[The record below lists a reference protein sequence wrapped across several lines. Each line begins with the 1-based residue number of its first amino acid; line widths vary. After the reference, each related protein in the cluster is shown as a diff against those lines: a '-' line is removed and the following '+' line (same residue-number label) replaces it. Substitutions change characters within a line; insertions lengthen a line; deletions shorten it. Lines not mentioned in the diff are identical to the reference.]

1 MEQEMSAQL
10 KELFETRLNSA
21 MRIYLDTCARCGLCI
36 DACHVY
42 ASMPETRYSAVARAE
57 IVRKIFKRYFKMQ
70 GKFAPWLGEVLE
82 FDDDTMQKLYDAAYS
97 CTGCRRCMVHCPFG
111 IDTQAIMGIAKA
123 LLIGADKEPKILSM
137 LSDMSITKG
146 ETIKETRA
154 DYAAALKNL
163 EPEVLALW
171 PKPSAKTPVVDGK
184 APVIPYGS
192 KGARVLYVALS
203 GAHSIVNPAAIMNA
217 ADESWTL
224 SSFEA
229 VNFGAFE
236 GDNQRMN
243 KIAAR
248 IIEEAKE
255 LGVEEVAIVGCG
267 TAYRVMRHMV
277 QPGPFKVVAFVELI
291 ARYLREGRISLDN
304 SLIDGTLTYHDPCQ
318 IGRNGGIYEEP
329 REVIRALTPN
339 FVELTPNRAEN
350 WCCGGGGGLVAMGE
364 NDFRMKSGKVKAQQM
379 AGSGAKVI
387 TTACEN
393 CHTQLSELNEHYG
406 LGMKVEFISTLAA
419 RALIKPES
427 R

>member
-1 MEQEMSAQL
+1 
-10 KELFETRLNSA
+10 
-21 MRIYLDTCARCGLCI
+21 
-36 DACHVY
+36 
-42 ASMPETRYSAVARAE
+42 
-57 IVRKIFKRYFKMQ
+57 
-70 GKFAPWLGEVLE
+70 
-82 FDDDTMQKLYDAAYS
+82 
-97 CTGCRRCMVHCPFG
+97 
-111 IDTQAIMGIAKA
+111 
-123 LLIGADKEPKILSM
+123 
-137 LSDMSITKG
+137 
-146 ETIKETRA
+146 
-154 DYAAALKNL
+154 
-163 EPEVLALW
+163 
-171 PKPSAKTPVVDGK
+171 
-184 APVIPYGS
+184 
-192 KGARVLYVALS
+192 
-203 GAHSIVNPAAIMNA
+203 
-217 ADESWTL
+217 
-224 SSFEA
+224 
-229 VNFGAFE
+229 
-236 GDNQRMN
+236 
-243 KIAAR
+243 
-248 IIEEAKE
+248 
-255 LGVEEVAIVGCG
+255 
-267 TAYRVMRHMV
+267 MV